1 MKDVEGIVLKEQPYS
16 ETSKL
21 LKILTKEGIID
32 LIAKGARTLKSDLR
46 SVTTKMTYGMF
57 HIHYKEDKLS
67 TLISVD
73 IIDSLKNIKKDI
85 IKISYASFLMELAS
99 QVMKQNNDEQIYFIL
114 ISSLKKINEN
124 YDPLIISNIVELKY
138 LDYLGVMPVLDSCAL
153 CGSKTN
159 IVTISG
165 NRGGYICANC
175 FTNERMVEKKTIQ
188 LLRMLYYVDI
198 DKITSTNIQT
208 KIKKEINDFIDEY
221 YELYTGLYLQTKS
234 FLKNLNKI

>member
-1 MKDVEGIVLKEQPYS
+1 MKDIEGIVLKEQPYS

-85 IKISYASFLMELAS
+85 IKISYASFLMELTS

>member
-1 MKDVEGIVLKEQPYS
+1 MKDIEGIVLKEQPYS

-46 SVTTKMTYGMF
+46 SVTTKMTYGIF
-57 HIHYKEDKLS
+57 HIHYKENKLS

-73 IIDSLKNIKKDI
+73 IIDPLKNIKKDI
-85 IKISYASFLMELAS
+85 IKISYASFLMELSS
-99 QVMKQNNDEQIYFIL
+99 QVMKQNNEEQIYFIL

-175 FTNERMVEKKTIQ
+175 FTNERMVDKKTIQ

-198 DKITSTNIQT
+198 NKITSTNIQT

>member
-1 MKDVEGIVLKEQPYS
+1 MKDIEGIIFSEQPYS

-21 LKILTKEGIID
+21 LKIITKEGIID

-46 SVTTKMTYGMF
+46 SVTTKMTYGIF

-73 IIDSLKNIKKDI
+73 TVNSFKNIKKDI
-85 IKISYASFLMELAS
+85 KKISFASFLIELAS
-99 QVMKQNNDEQIYFIL
+99 QVMKQNCNEQIYYIL
-114 ISSLKKINEN
+114 IASLKKIEED
-124 YDPLIISNIVELKY
+124 YDPLVITNIVELKY
-138 LDYLGVMPVLDSCAL
+138 LDYLGVMPVLDSCAI
-153 CGSKTN
+153 CGSKTS
-159 IVTISG
+159 ITTISG
-165 NRGGYICANC
+165 SRGGYVCSNC
-175 FTNERMVEKKTIQ
+175 FTNERIVEEKTIK

-198 DKITSTNIQT
+198 DKISSTNINE

-221 YELYTGLYLQTKS
+221 YELYTGLYLKTKS